1 MGYYQTITKY
11 ITTGRAT
18 ALVTELD
25 NNSKQSASGKMV
37 ITGEGDI
44 ICDDLD
50 LDLDMTD
57 QVKILVLS
65 AMKRAHSQI
74 IGISSEQGKNRQI
87 FIHVFSPSPRL
98 IILGGGHVGAALC
111 RMASQLDYE
120 IILLDDRPSFTNQIS
135 HPHAHRLI
143 CEPFERALAQ
153 IEPSSS
159 DYIVIVTRG
168 HKHDH
173 ICLKKAL
180 EREAVYI
187 GMIGSRLRVSAQ
199 LKDLAE
205 SGYSEEQL
213 SRVYS
218 PIGLSIGAV
227 TEAEIALS
235 ILAEITRVRRSSSSS
250 DEAIQYE
257 VLQTLVQLEESSE
270 RAVLA
275 TIINTKG
282 STPRKTG
289 TQMIIYPDGSLK
301 GTIGGG
307 CAEAEVRREALHCFD
322 HGQTGQVRLKL
333 TADAAAD
340 EGMAC
345 GGLVDIYLELLP
357 FISPEIL

>member
-1 MGYYQTITKY
+1 MGYYQTITKL

-37 ITGEGDI
+37 ISGEGDI

-50 LDLDMTD
+50 LDMTG

-65 AMKRAHSQI
+65 AIKSGHSQT
-74 IGISSEQGKNRQI
+74 IGISSEKGKDRQI

-111 RMASQLDYE
+111 QMASQLDYE
-120 IILLDDRPSFTNQIS
+120 IILLDDRPSFANQIS

-168 HKHDH
+168 HKHDR

-187 GMIGSRLRVSAQ
+187 GMIGSRRRVSAQ
-199 LKDLAE
+199 LKDLTE

-235 ILAEITRVRRSSSSS
+235 ILAEITRVRRSSSS

-257 VLQTLVQLEESSE
+257 VLQTLVQLEERSE
-270 RAVLA
+270 QAVLA

-282 STPRKTG
+282 S
-289 TQMIIYPDGSLK
+289 
-301 GTIGGG
+301 
-307 CAEAEVRREALHCFD
+307 
-322 HGQTGQVRLKL
+322 
-333 TADAAAD
+333 
-340 EGMAC
+340 
-345 GGLVDIYLELLP
+345 LP
-357 FISPEIL
+357 GKQAHR

>member
-1 MGYYQTITKY
+1 
-11 ITTGRAT
+11 
-18 ALVTELD
+18 
-25 NNSKQSASGKMV
+25 
-37 ITGEGDI
+37 
-44 ICDDLD
+44 
-50 LDLDMTD
+50 
-57 QVKILVLS
+57 
-65 AMKRAHSQI
+65 
-74 IGISSEQGKNRQI
+74 
-87 FIHVFSPSPRL
+87 
-98 IILGGGHVGAALC
+98 
-111 RMASQLDYE
+111 LDYE
-120 IILLDDRPSFTNQIS
+120 IILLDDRPSFANQIS

-168 HKHDH
+168 HKHDR
-173 ICLKKAL
+173 ICLEKAL
-180 EREAVYI
+180 GREAVYI
-187 GMIGSRLRVSAQ
+187 GMIGSRRRVNAQ
-199 LKDLAE
+199 LKDLTE

-235 ILAEITRVRRSSSSS
+235 ILAEITRVRRSSSS

-270 RAVLA
+270 QAVLA